1 MEREPSGFPFL
12 EINNILTQL
21 KCLQLV
27 KKWFYHF
34 LTSWGAAPNDSA
46 RKGEHAEY
54 KTSGVG
60 RFGGAHSGQPLAEG
74 EDERSTQSK
83 RRHTDAIPEFTFC
96 LQISF
101 IFHGNRTSYDFVRSR
116 SAGCSF

>member
-34 LTSWGAAPNDSA
+34 FDKLERLQLGLEAFL
-46 RKGEHAEY
+46 Y
-54 KTSGVG
+54 I
-60 RFGGAHSGQPLAEG
+60 GQ
-74 EDERSTQSK
+74 S
-83 RRHTDAIPEFTFC
+83 RHRIK
-96 LQISF
+96 
-101 IFHGNRTSYDFVRSR
+101 
-116 SAGCSF
+116 

>member
-34 LTSWGAAPNDSA
+34 FDKL
-46 RKGEHAEY
+46 RAE
-54 KTSGVG
+54 
-60 RFGGAHSGQPLAEG
+60 PLL
-74 EDERSTQSK
+74 RPL
-83 RRHTDAIPEFTFC
+83 RRIDFMRFC
-96 LQISF
+96 LLEVTLQHTLEGLAVASHLIVSPTDKALRVLWEIRYNAVFQCFTLTAHHISSQISLKS
-101 IFHGNRTSYDFVRSR
+101 ITGNSM
-116 SAGCSF
+116 

>member
-34 LTSWGAAPNDSA
+34 FDKLRTANGCPFLYNIQAVEKVLPP
-46 RKGEHAEY
+46 KG
-54 KTSGVG
+54 
-60 RFGGAHSGQPLAEG
+60 FGGKDSW
-74 EDERSTQSK
+74 K
-83 RRHTDAIPEFTFC
+83 
-96 LQISF
+96 
-101 IFHGNRTSYDFVRSR
+101 GNRQGSLSL
-116 SAGCSF
+116 